1 MKALV
6 EVLTATTDFFRSRGI
21 PSPRLD
27 AELLIGH
34 ALGLNRVGVYLNF
47 DRPIRDEELEPI
59 RVMVRRRANREPVAW
74 ILGKKEFYGRD
85 FIVGPGILV
94 PRPDTETLI
103 EAMLPLLGNADP
115 IFVAD
120 IGSGSGCIGLTL
132 AAERPGVR
140 LFAVDVSEIALATTK
155 QNVEALGLKDRVA
168 VLRGSLLEPIPAGRV
183 IDWVISN
190 PPYIPTLDLEGLQP
204 EVRDHEPRIALDGGP
219 DGLDVYRRLIPAAAA
234 RARVGIALE
243 VGAGQAVAVAALV
256 REAALPEIAI
266 VRDLGGIERV
276 VIGTRYSRDDG

>member
-59 RVMVRRRANREPVAW
+59 RAMVRRRGNREPVAW

-85 FIVGPGILV
+85 FVVGPGILV

-103 EAMLPLLGNADP
+103 ETLLPLLGDADP

-132 AAERPGVR
+132 ATEKPGLR

-155 QNVEALGLKDRVA
+155 QNVEALGLKERVA

-183 IDWVISN
+183 IDWVVSN
-190 PPYIPTLDLEGLQP
+190 PPYIPSADLDGLQP
-204 EVRDHEPRIALDGGP
+204 EVRDHEPRIALDGGA
-219 DGLDVYRRLIPAAAA
+219 DGLDVYRRLIPVAAA

-243 VGAGQAVAVAALV
+243 VGDGQAGAVADLA
-256 REAALPEIAI
+256 REAGLSTVTIT
-266 VRDLGGIERV
+266 RDLGGIERV
-276 VIGTRYSRDDG
+276 VIATRPA